1 MFDFIIL
8 LYVNIIIIT
17 TNYLLVPHISTC
29 VGDMQVV
36 VKHNNVFGCLFCLHV
51 SQGNQK
57 SHYNNLNEFLTEWM
71 YEQIFIVLNM
81 SANKK
86 SHYILQ

>member
-17 TNYLLVPHISTC
+17 TNYLLVPHVSTC

-36 VKHNNVFGCLFCLHV
+36 VKHNNVFGCLFYLLV
-51 SQGNQK
+51 S
-57 SHYNNLNEFLTEWM
+57 
-71 YEQIFIVLNM
+71 
-81 SANKK
+81 
-86 SHYILQ
+86 